1 LKIQVCLPGDSG
13 QDLNLI
19 FKIKLFSKIH
29 FPLIFFSHILG
40 SCLSRLFT
48 YLFISMALSLLVCE
62 QLKATSTNKYDS
74 NCKAGID
81 TFPVP
86 KGNPL
91 QLFYL
96 QRTANINTII
106 CELNLNERGI
116 PDPEKPIS
124 VYWIVYTEGGG
135 KKELNYIQRNFAY
148 GMDAKSIGNGVYKLN
163 FVSYKKRIFYLK
175 LHAAANRYQVFA
187 SINNKEAILQR
198 IFVKVEGGS
207 FWVPNIVFVEFRG
220 TDPITGKEVMER
232 FKP

>member
-1 LKIQVCLPGDSG
+1 MKIQVCLPGDSG

-29 FPLIFFSHILG
+29 VPLIFFRYILG
-40 SCLSRLFT
+40 CWLSRLFI
-48 YLFISMALSLLVCE
+48 YLFICMALSLLAIE
-62 QLKATSTNKYDS
+62 QLQAASINKYAC
-74 NCKAGID
+74 NCKVGVD

-106 CELNLNERGI
+106 CELNLNAKGI
-116 PDPEKPIS
+116 PDPEKPIN
-124 VYWIVYTEGGG
+124 VYWMVYTEDGG

-148 GMDAKSIGNGVYKLN
+148 GMDAKAVGNGVYKLN

-175 LHAAANRYQVFA
+175 WHAAGNRYQVFA
-187 SINNKEAILQR
+187 PINNKEAILQR

-207 FWVPNIVFVEFRG
+207 FWVPNIVYVEFRG
-220 TDPITGKEVMER
+220 IDPITGKEVMER